1 MGVKST
7 DVINR
12 EDAISQIKEYSERL
26 DSFSNEGLAEI
37 LESFNDYADGSTG
50 CGYTNYIVND

>member
-7 DVINR
+7 EVIDR
-12 EDAISQIKEYSERL
+12 EYAIMKISEYVDDL

-37 LESFNDYADGSTG
+37 LESFNDYADGANG